1 MKYYAVTEDPNEL
14 MHYGILG
21 MKWGVRHDK
30 PRHAGSRRRSP
41 AYKKAQSKLG
51 KMMKSG
57 IKKAEASWKA
67 YNSPQAKYNRQTN
80 RAIEKARK
88 GKLKYGKLTDDQVR
102 RVTERL
108 NLERQAREL
117 SDKEKTFMRRLG
129 QSVSQGIITGVGQGF
144 GNIAAEKISR
154 RSKLKTKR
162 MEKAIDE
169 KYDREKEQRRIENG
183 RIEAEE
189 KFRREF
195 EQQRSRD
202 KYEHERDRRYLEERT
217 QNAYRYGV
225 SYDSNGNLDSG
236 DYKKLYAATHKDEA
250 NRDAARN
257 RREQE
262 RATAKIRKE
271 QERAARQ
278 TEIAR
283 KKSYQE
289 TARRI
294 ERQQR
299 EEERKQRQHEIAEEA
314 RRKAA
319 EHNAYWARL
328 SSGSSA
334 STYSPP
340 DNRRRRPG
348 R

>member
-30 PRHAGSRRRSP
+30 PRHVGSRRRSP

-57 IKKAEASWKA
+57 IKKAEASWKT
-67 YNSPQAKYNRQTN
+67 YNSPQAKYDRQTN

-117 SDKEKTFMRRLG
+117 SDKEKTFMSRLG
-129 QSVSQGIITGVGQGF
+129 QSVTQGIITGVGQGF
-144 GNIAAEKISR
+144 GNMAAEKISR

-183 RIEAEE
+183 RVEAEE

-202 KYEHERDRRYLEERT
+202 AYEHERDRRYLEERT

-225 SYDSNGNLDSG
+225 SYDSNGNLNSG
-236 DYKKLYAATHKDEA
+236 DYKKLYVATHKDEV
-250 NRDAARN
+250 NRAA
-257 RREQE
+257 
-262 RATAKIRKE
+262 AKNRKE

-278 TEIAR
+278 AEIAR
-283 KKSYQE
+283 KKNYQE
-289 TARRI
+289 ISRRI
-294 ERQQR
+294 EQQQR

-328 SSGSSA
+328 SSGSSVP
-334 STYSPP
+334 THGHTN
-340 DNRRRRPG
+340 NRKTGWRK
-348 R
+348 